1 MTEPL
6 PRAVTDSLAEVVEQR
21 ATLWRLIDEL
31 LTGPADDV
39 ATRLS
44 DGAWSDEAQGSVEWL
59 RDDAVRFDQPLATL
73 RAAADAVPPTGARV
87 TAARADLV
95 APDLEPL
102 LGALASELDGWRQ
115 GDLERGRLMRLA
127 QHDQLR
133 AVTAPL
139 HEWCFGVDAQRDCP
153 ALAATAP
160 VVLLALSIETG
171 RDFEARF
178 RPRFNLID
186 LLAEG

>member
-21 ATLWRLIDEL
+21 VALWRLIDEL

-44 DGAWSDEAQGSVEWL
+44 DGAWCDGVEGSVDWL
-59 RDDAVRFDQPLATL
+59 RDDAARFGEPLATL
-73 RAAADAVPPTGARV
+73 RAAANAVPPTGQSI
-87 TAARADLV
+87 TAARAGLV

-133 AVTAPL
+133 DVTAPL